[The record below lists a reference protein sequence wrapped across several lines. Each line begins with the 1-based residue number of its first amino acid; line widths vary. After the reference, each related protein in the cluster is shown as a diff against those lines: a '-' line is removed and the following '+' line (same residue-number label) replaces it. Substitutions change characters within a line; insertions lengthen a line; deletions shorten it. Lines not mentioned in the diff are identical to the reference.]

1 MPSVGARIRGWR
13 FTVWPKHLTD
23 EHSTLDD
30 WFKWAA
36 GPQQHEGVRYLVMQ
50 HEIASNPAEG
60 SDGHHIQGYVH
71 FSVPKCSR
79 PVNTLLKLKHPC
91 VSTCQG
97 TAADNRGYCSDADK
111 RKPGTDC
118 YTYGDCPQG
127 SGERNDLKRTWE
139 LVMKHDSLDQAL
151 DHEAVTTLKFHRHL
165 EWGLGRLKKRKL
177 RNLSREVFV
186 IVYTGTPGAGKSEL
200 ACLFDPDDCF
210 TLPPPKAQNDLWFG
224 SYDGE
229 RTLIIDEF
237 EKQPKPTLSL
247 YWIKK
252 ILDGKPLEV
261 PVKGGHRWAEW
272 TFVVVTT
279 NHHPT
284 VWFPDADDW
293 WQELWHGNSFGAE
306 YPSALQRRIDMTY
319 TFQGVYPDATI
330 TPEYPL
336 TLAQLRVP
344 LPEDNGAEVAPE
356 ATVSE
361 HGPSPAES
369 NPLPPSP
376 QLDEE
381 DVIFEDFAHQDNDFL
396 RGIDLLPEQS
406 DPDNIFE
413 GNDGD
418 VEPLGGEDLLG
429 FSPWAD
435 VS

>member
-1 MPSVGARIRGWR
+1 M
-13 FTVWPKHLTD
+13 WPKHLTT
-23 EHSTLDD
+23 EHSTIDD
-30 WFKWAA
+30 WYKWAA
-36 GPQQHEGVRYLVMQ
+36 GPQTMEGVRYLVMQ
-50 HEIASNPAEG
+50 HEIAPDPAPG

-71 FSVPKCSR
+71 FSVAKCSR
-79 PVNTLLKLKHPC
+79 PANLLLKLKHPC
-91 VSTCQG
+91 LSTCQG
-97 TAADNRGYCSDADK
+97 TAADNRAYCSDPDK
-111 RKPGTDC
+111 RKPGTVC

-127 SGERNDLKRTWE
+127 AGERNDLKRTWE

-165 EWGLGRLKKRKL
+165 EWGLNRLKKRRL
-177 RNLSREVFV
+177 RNLSREVYV

-200 ACLFDPDDCF
+200 ARRFDPDNCF
-210 TLPPPKAQNDLWFG
+210 SMPPPKAQNDLWFG
-224 SYDGE
+224 DYDGE

-237 EKQPKPTLSL
+237 EKSPKPTLSL

-252 ILDGKPLEV
+252 ILDGQPIQV
-261 PVKGGHRWAEW
+261 PIKGGHRWAEW
-272 TFVVVTT
+272 TFVIVTT

-284 VWFPDADDW
+284 TWFPDADDF
-293 WQELWHGNSFGAE
+293 WQELWRGQSFGAE
-306 YPSALQRRIDMTY
+306 HPSALQRRIDMTY
-319 TFQGVYPDATI
+319 SFDGVYPFATI
-330 TPEYPL
+330 APNYPL
-336 TLAQLRVP
+336 TLAELARP
-344 LPEDNGAEVAPE
+344 PPDPPEDAEADAASD

-381 DVIFEDFAHQDNDFL
+381 DAVLADFAEQDNDFL
-396 RGIDLLPEQS
+396 RGIELLPEQS
-406 DPDNIFE
+406 DPDDIYE

-435 VS
+435 VR